1 LSPKGEFWNR
11 LEQAI
16 DLSKSILDKRKD
28 VYATIHQLK
37 CERGKNL
44 QEGKMKLPEGERL
57 EFVVADEGRD
67 TRIDVFLSRQ
77 DNLLT
82 RSQIKRIIEEGFVW
96 LNGKSTKPGTRL
108 KGGDIVVV
116 VKVEPKEYSVV
127 PEDIPL
133 TVVYEDDSI
142 LLVDKPA
149 GMVVHPAAGN
159 YRGTLVNAL
168 LFYCADL
175 SGIGGVK
182 RPGIV
187 HRLDKYTSGIMV
199 VAKSDRAHIGLSSQF
214 KEHKVKKV
222 YMVLVHGDVK
232 GDQGIIEL
240 PIGRHVKERKKMST
254 KSRKGKLAL
263 TRWKITERF
272 GAATLLEVRIETGRT
287 HQIRVHL
294 NTEGYPVVG
303 DDIYGNSKKRVN
315 SIKDNLA
322 REILKK
328 MKRQALHASSIG
340 LYHPVTGSC
349 MEFLSPLPGDMAY
362 VCEELHRL
370 KNRPLS

>member
-1 LSPKGEFWNR
+1 M
-11 LEQAI
+11 
-16 DLSKSILDKRKD
+16 
-28 VYATIHQLK
+28 
-37 CERGKNL
+37 NL
-44 QEGKMKLPEGERL
+44 PAGERL
-57 EFVVADEGRD
+57 EFVVADERTG
-67 TRIDVFLSRQ
+67 TRLDVFLSRQ
-77 DNLLT
+77 DDLLT
-82 RSQIKRIIEEGFVW
+82 RSRIKRIIEEGLVW

-116 VKVEPKEYSVV
+116 AKAEPRECSVV

-159 YRGTLVNAL
+159 YSGTLVNAL
-168 LFYCADL
+168 LFHCAGL

-199 VAKSDRAHIGLSSQF
+199 VAKSDMAHIGLSSQF
-214 KEHKVKKV
+214 EERKVKKV
-222 YMVLVHGDVK
+222 YRALVHGDVK
-232 GDQGIIEL
+232 GDEGIIEL
-240 PIGRHVKERKKMST
+240 PIGRHVKDRKKMST
-254 KSRKGKLAL
+254 RSRRGKLAL
-263 TRWKITERF
+263 TRWKVTERF

-303 DDIYGNSKKRVN
+303 DDIYGSSKKRVN
-315 SIKDNLA
+315 SIKDNLS
-322 REILKK
+322 REVLKK
-328 MKRQALHASSIG
+328 MKRQALHAASIG
-340 LYHPVTGSC
+340 LYHPVTGSYV
-349 MEFLSPLPGDMAY
+349 EFFSPLPADMAGL
-362 VCEELHRL
+362 CTELERL
-370 KNRPLS
+370 KNQVLSS